1 MPSEI
6 RRHPR
11 SPGATRAALVAL
23 TTLILPAAASAD
35 AFMRSQAMLATTI
48 VEAFVHSDR
57 VTVDLEIGLSDLETF
72 RNLLPDALYEKL
84 GQEPVPLRER
94 LARFFQED
102 LVITDGD
109 GEPLPGRLLE
119 IGPRARVRRD
129 DITGEPLPTSN
140 EDEETVVFARLEYAL
155 RGQPGTLN
163 LLARQGPRP
172 ANVGF
177 VVYHEGIPV
186 NDFRYLAPS
195 QTLDLDWSD
204 PWYTRFLSRALRR
217 QYFEPM
223 SGFLYVE
230 PYEVRKEI
238 VLRPL
243 DLQQWVDLG
252 LADRK
257 TIPVETQEELK
268 RSVAAFLRE
277 HHPVEVDGRRIE
289 PELARVNFLERTLKT
304 SRVIDPPR
312 ELGVHSAILG
322 VIFVYPTDGLPD
334 RVTMDWDLWSDRIQ
348 KVPAAAVDQAGPLPV
363 YLEPDF
369 RLLEWRNF
377 LKNPVLPTLRVLTP
391 PPSALERALLLLRWV
406 LLAATLGAG
415 WWCLRD
421 PRRRLA
427 ATALVLAVTAASF
440 WASRNAGLSDGRARE
455 VVSGLLHNI
464 YRAFDFR
471 QEEEIY
477 EVLAKSVKGEL
488 LARIYLETRRGL
500 ELANQG
506 GARAK
511 VKGVELVDLAAEP
524 AEDGGFVATVTW
536 NVAGSVGHWGH
547 VHERRNRYRAE
558 LDVTPVDGAWKLV
571 DLEILQEERL

>member
-1 MPSEI
+1 
-6 RRHPR
+6 
-11 SPGATRAALVAL
+11 
-23 TTLILPAAASAD
+23 LI
-35 AFMRSQAMLATTI
+35 RSQAMLATTI
-48 VEAFVHSDR
+48 LEASVHPDR
-57 VTVDLEIGLSDLETF
+57 VTVDLEVGLTDLEVF
-72 RNLLPDALYEKL
+72 RNLLPDEIYEKL
-84 GQEPVPLRER
+84 GQAPAPLRER
-94 LARFFQED
+94 LTRFFRED
-102 LVITDGD
+102 LVITAGD

-119 IGPRARVRRD
+119 IGPRVRVRRD
-129 DITGEPLPTSN
+129 EITGEPLPASG
-140 EDEETVVFARLEYAL
+140 EEEETVVFARLEYAL
-155 RGQPGTLN
+155 RGKPRTLN
-163 LLARQGPRP
+163 LLAPRGPRP

-195 QTLDLDWSD
+195 QTLDIDWSD
-204 PWYTRFLSRALRR
+204 PWYTRFRGRALRR

-243 DLQQWVDLG
+243 DLQRWVDLG
-252 LADRK
+252 LADLE
-257 TIPVETQEELK
+257 TIPVAMQEELK
-268 RSVAAFLRE
+268 RRVAAFLRE
-277 HHPVEVDGRRIE
+277 RHPVEIDGRRIE

-322 VIFVYPTDGLPD
+322 VIFVYPTDGLPE
-334 RVTMDWDLWSDRIQ
+334 RVTMDWDLWSERIQ
-348 KVPAAAVDQAGPLPV
+348 RVPAASVDQAGPLPV

-377 LKNPVLPTLRVLTP
+377 LKNPVLPTLRVLAP
-391 PPSALERALLLLRWV
+391 PPTALERALLLLRWL
-406 LLAATLGAG
+406 LLAATLAAG

-421 PRRRLA
+421 PRRRIA
-427 ATALVLAVTAASF
+427 ATALVLAVTGASF
-440 WASRNAGLSDGRARE
+440 WASRNAGLSDDRARE
-455 VVSGLLHNI
+455 VVSGLLHNV

-477 EVLAKSVKGEL
+477 EVLAKSATGDL

-511 VKGVELVDLAAEP
+511 VKDIELVELVTEP
-524 AEDGGFVATVTW
+524 SEGGGFVATATW

-547 VHERRNRYRAE
+547 VHQRRNRYRAE

>member
-1 MPSEI
+1 M
-6 RRHPR
+6 
-11 SPGATRAALVAL
+11 RAALVAL

-35 AFMRSQAMLATTI
+35 VVVRSQAMLATTI
-48 VEAFVHSDR
+48 VEAFVHPDR
-57 VTVDLEIGLSDLETF
+57 VTVDLEVGLADLEAF
-72 RNLLPDALYEKL
+72 RNLLPDDLYEKL
-84 GQEPVPLRER
+84 GQAPLPLRER
-94 LARFFQED
+94 LTRFFRED
-102 LVITDGD
+102 LVITAGD
-109 GEPLPGRLLE
+109 GEPLPARLLE

-129 DITGEPLPTSN
+129 EITGEPLPVSG
-140 EDEETVVFARLEYAL
+140 DEEENVVFARLEYAL
-155 RGQPGTLN
+155 EGKPETLT
-163 LLARQGPRP
+163 LLAPRGPRP

-186 NDFRYLAPS
+186 NDFRYLAAS

-204 PWYTRFLSRALRR
+204 PWYSRFRSRALRR

-243 DLQQWVDLG
+243 DLQHWVDLG
-252 LADRK
+252 LADRQ
-257 TIPVETQEELK
+257 TIPVEIQEDLK

-277 HHPVEVDGRRIE
+277 HHSVEIDGRRID

-334 RVTMDWDLWSDRIQ
+334 RVTMDWDLWSERIQ
-348 KVPAAAVDQAGPLPV
+348 QIPAASVDQAGPFPI

-377 LKNPVLPTLRVLTP
+377 LKNPVLPTLRVLAP

-406 LLAATLGAG
+406 LLAATLGVG
-415 WWCLRD
+415 WWCLRN
-421 PRRRLA
+421 PRRRVA
-427 ATALVLAVTAASF
+427 AAALVLVVTGASF
-440 WASRNAGLSDGRARE
+440 WTSRNAALSDGRARE
-455 VVSGLLHNI
+455 VVSGLLHNV

-471 QEEEIY
+471 KEEEIY
-477 EVLAKSVKGEL
+477 DVLAKSVEGDL

-511 VKGVELVDLAAEP
+511 VKEIELVDLTAEP
-524 AEDGGFVATVTW
+524 GEDGGFVATATW

-547 VHERRNRYRAE
+547 VHQRRNRYRAE
-558 LDVTPVDGAWKLV
+558 LDVAAVDGVWKLV